1 MAVQHLKLKILQELF
16 QHFDP
21 LNYKELKIE
30 LKPWN
35 EDIAGIL
42 VAMLSTVG
50 FESFTNDEHSL
61 SAYIRQDKFS
71 QPEVESILHN
81 ILEGKIKYSVKTKT
95 ILAKN
100 WNEIWE
106 SNFEPVIIDEICQ
119 VRAPFHEEN
128 KEVPFSILIEPK
140 MSFGTGHHD
149 TTVLMISSLL
159 ELNVKCKVVLDMGC
173 GTGLLGIL
181 ASKMGA
187 HSITAIDID
196 DWAYNNCLENAALN
210 LVPNMNSLQGDIS
223 LINGLI
229 FNIILANI
237 NRNVL
242 LQDISS
248 YAASLSPGGIL
259 LLSGFLETDSEDIT
273 ASAQLNGLR
282 LISSKNKNNWAAL
295 LFSK

>member
-1 MAVQHLKLKILQELF
+1 LKISQELF

-21 LNYKELKIE
+21 LDYIELKIE

-42 VAMLSTVG
+42 VAMLSSIG
-50 FESFTNDEHSL
+50 FESFTNDEVSL
-61 SAYIRQDKFS
+61 YAYIRKDKFI
-71 QPEVESILHN
+71 QAEVELILHEN
-81 ILEGKIKYSVKTKT
+81 LEGKIGYSVKSKT

-106 SNFEPVIIDEICQ
+106 SNFEQVIIDEICQ

-140 MSFGTGHHD
+140 MSFGTGHHA
-149 TTVLMISSLL
+149 TTALMVSSLL
-159 ELNVKCKVVLDMGC
+159 ELNIKCKVVLDMGC

-187 HSITAIDID
+187 HSVTAIDID
-196 DWAYNNCLENAALN
+196 DWAFNNSKENAVLN
-210 LVPNMNSLQGDIS
+210 LVPNMNTLQGDVS
-223 LINGLI
+223 LIKGLI

-242 LQDISS
+242 LQDISA
-248 YAASLSPGGIL
+248 YAASLSPEGIL
-259 LLSGFLETDSEDIT
+259 LLSGFFESDSEDIT
-273 ASAQLNGLR
+273 ACAQLNGLR